1 MLTFSAGQ
9 TVVLPK
15 SVTPSRI
22 VENLNGKY
30 PSHLVQAETDWSTVV
45 KLPEDLFNKLE
56 AAAAAHPPKRVVNP
70 SKGWGLSFDIFD
82 DDGVVVPKA

>member
-1 MLTFSAGQ
+1 M
-9 TVVLPK
+9 
-15 SVTPSRI
+15 I
-22 VENLNGKY
+22 
-30 PSHLVQAETDWSTVV
+30 VV